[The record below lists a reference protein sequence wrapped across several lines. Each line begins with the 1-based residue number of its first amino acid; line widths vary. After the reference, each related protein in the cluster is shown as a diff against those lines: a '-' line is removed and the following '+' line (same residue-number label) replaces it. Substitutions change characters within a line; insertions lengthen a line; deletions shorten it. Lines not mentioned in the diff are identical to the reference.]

1 MATRVRRITPEFLK
15 NLIVKEARRIQK
27 ETLETGV
34 KDPKKVKAQEVDADE
49 YADTLEKELD
59 HMKALKIHEQKLL
72 NALQQVREAKTR
84 IQKKNSRRSR

>member
-34 KDPKKVKAQEVDADE
+34 KDPKKVKAKEVDADE